1 MATYIV
7 TGGTGF
13 LGRAALPLLLERD
26 QTAQIHVLVR
36 AGSVAKLEEQV
47 SAIPGGDRVHP
58 LIGDL
63 TEPGLGIDSPPPADH
78 VLHLGAIYD
87 ITAGDEQASTNVEGT
102 RSVVELAAKLGA
114 TLHHVSSVAVAGDYP
129 GTFSETDF
137 DCGQGFP
144 TPYHRTKFEA
154 EKLVREREGLTW
166 RVYRPSAV
174 VGNSVTGEMD
184 KIDGPYYLFPG
195 LALLA
200 KLPAAL
206 PVPIPNLGATNV
218 VPVDYVAAALVELMH
233 VPGHDGEA
241 FHLVN
246 PKPQPVREIYAG
258 LAKAAGAPRPALSL
272 PGVIA
277 KPFVSPLP
285 MDSAESARKVFLDR
299 IGMPAALLDN
309 MTMAPTFTSARTVA
323 ALAGSGLAVPEFGS
337 YSTVL
342 WKYWRANLDPNRARR
357 NSPEGPL
364 VGRIVL
370 ITGGSS
376 GIGKASAIA
385 AAQKGA
391 TVLLIARRT
400 DELDAA
406 VQQIR
411 SAGGKAFGY
420 PCDITDDESVQH
432 TIKSILTEHDHVDML
447 VNNAGRSIRRGIYHS
462 TDRFHDYERTMAVN
476 YFGAVRLVLALLP
489 TMRSR
494 RFGHIVN
501 ISSAGVQ
508 AATPRFSAYVASKA
522 ALDGFSDVAAS
533 ETLADGITFT
543 TIHMPLVETPMIAPT
558 GEYNNG
564 PITSPEK
571 AAAMVIRALI
581 DRPKRIDVPLGTLGD
596 LGTLFAP
603 HTKDR
608 ILNQMYQAFPDSPAA
623 KGQVDKE
630 TPADAPATPTRQHHS
645 RSRIR
650 KLGRRAA
657 RLVPGTHW

>member
-1 MATYIV
+1 
-7 TGGTGF
+7 
-13 LGRAALPLLLERD
+13 
-26 QTAQIHVLVR
+26 
-36 AGSVAKLEEQV
+36 
-47 SAIPGGDRVHP
+47 
-58 LIGDL
+58 
-63 TEPGLGIDSPPPADH
+63 
-78 VLHLGAIYD
+78 
-87 ITAGDEQASTNVEGT
+87 
-102 RSVVELAAKLGA
+102 
-114 TLHHVSSVAVAGDYP
+114 
-129 GTFSETDF
+129 
-137 DCGQGFP
+137 
-144 TPYHRTKFEA
+144 
-154 EKLVREREGLTW
+154 
-166 RVYRPSAV
+166 
-174 VGNSVTGEMD
+174 
-184 KIDGPYYLFPG
+184 
-195 LALLA
+195 
-200 KLPAAL
+200 
-206 PVPIPNLGATNV
+206 
-218 VPVDYVAAALVELMH
+218 
-233 VPGHDGEA
+233 
-241 FHLVN
+241 
-246 PKPQPVREIYAG
+246 
-258 LAKAAGAPRPALSL
+258 
-272 PGVIA
+272 
-277 KPFVSPLP
+277 
-285 MDSAESARKVFLDR
+285 
-299 IGMPAALLDN
+299 
-309 MTMAPTFTSARTVA
+309 
-323 ALAGSGLAVPEFGS
+323 
-337 YSTVL
+337 
-342 WKYWRANLDPNRARR
+342 
-357 NSPEGPL
+357 
-364 VGRIVL
+364 
-370 ITGGSS
+370 
-376 GIGKASAIA
+376 
-385 AAQKGA
+385 
-391 TVLLIARRT
+391 
-400 DELDAA
+400 
-406 VQQIR
+406 
-411 SAGGKAFGY
+411 
-420 PCDITDDESVQH
+420 

-581 DRPKRIDVPLGTLGD
+581 ERPKRIDVPLGTLGD

-630 TPADAPATPTRQHHS
+630 TPSDVSATPSRQRHS